1 MIYKQYNGYFLEGEY
16 YHDMTEGCYLPAEEE
31 PERKTVINI
40 RFEEDEEL
48 LKYYEEIGF

>member
-16 YHDMTEGCYLPAEEE
+16 YYDVTEGCYLPAEEE
-31 PERKTVINI
+31 PERKTISI

-48 LKYYEEIGF
+48 LKFYEEIGF